1 MAEPIL
7 ITFVQIVL
15 GDNKDVFVWSCFTQ
29 IYMYELTYLSLVL
42 NVANTQNAF
51 ARLLLAL

>member
-15 GDNKDVFVWSCFTQ
+15 GDKDVFVWPCFTQ
-29 IYMYELTYLSLVL
+29 IYMYELTYLSLAFTV
-42 NVANTQNAF
+42 VNTQNVF